1 MINHFPFQILNH
13 KNSLSFD
20 ASSINDVD
28 PTMLASVDEDKRTLT
43 SAAIGR
49 ITPSPMDEDLNLI
62 HNSIVTNMIG
72 DDLTGLRP
80 FEDSLM
86 DSLDSDSKLPLD
98 EEMEAVMKPE
108 LDIFDPSTGLPESPP
123 TSDHTNEPK
132 ALTAPIYRP
141 LGFTPPKTGGKRK
154 LGPRLKVGIAESEKK
169 NRQMSFD

>member
-1 MINHFPFQILNH
+1 MLNH
-13 KNSLSFD
+13 KNNLSFD

-28 PTMLASVDEDKRTLT
+28 PTMLASGDEDKRTLT

-49 ITPSPMDEDLNLI
+49 ITPSPMDEDLTLI
-62 HNSIVTNMIG
+62 HSSIVANL
-72 DDLTGLRP
+72 DDLPGLRP

-108 LDIFDPSTGLPESPP
+108 LDIFDTSSGLPESPP

-132 ALTAPIYRP
+132 ALPAPPFRP

-154 LGPRLKVGIAESEKK
+154 LGPRLKVRYYCYPKK
-169 NRQMSFD
+169 VKKVIYDIYQIYQPIF